1 MTLIQGPKLR
11 LTGRQRDQKLGVGD
25 QNFRTGRQ
33 QATNLLS
40 PRHLKFQG
48 KRAFFERKLK
58 LPWIIVV
65 KRSDDFTIA
74 IFTWRHIFS
83 AVSPNTDI
91 ADENVTWRNR
101 DEIESVGGITCA

>member
-1 MTLIQGPKLR
+1 MLTQGPKLR
-11 LTGRQRDQKLGVGD
+11 LTGRQCDQKLGVGD
-25 QNFRTGRQ
+25 QNFRTGRH

-40 PRHLKFQG
+40 PQHLKFQG
-48 KRAFFERKLK
+48 KRVFFERKLK

-65 KRSDDFTIA
+65 KRSVDFTIA
-74 IFTWRHIFS
+74 IFTWRHIVS

-91 ADENVTWRNR
+91 ADENVTWRKR

>member
-1 MTLIQGPKLR
+1 MVIQGPKLR
-11 LTGRQRDQKLGVGD
+11 LTGRQCDQKLGVGD

-33 QATNLLS
+33 EATNLLS
-40 PRHLKFQG
+40 PRHLKFQD
-48 KRAFFERKLK
+48 KRAFFVE
-58 LPWIIVV
+58 
-65 KRSDDFTIA
+65 RSDDFTIA

-91 ADENVTWRNR
+91 ADENVTWGNR